1 MSDFFDTAIAL
12 LGWPLLHFIWQGALI
27 GCLLATGLVLLR
39 NASAQAR
46 YALAGVA
53 MLACL
58 GWPTYG
64 VVRAW
69 QTPEPLSLQLAL
81 QWLDQGQTLAS
92 VTWLQS
98 QYWLQQIQSYLPLLV
113 FAWLCGMLVMC
124 VRLSLGL
131 LWLKR
136 LADSGYSAN
145 QLNLQHWQ
153 HYTRQQALGMGI
165 QRRQVQ
171 LRIVEDLHSPITLG
185 NWQPFILL
193 PASLVSGMPADL
205 LKALIAHEIAHIKRW
220 DYAANLAQNL
230 VLALLFYHPV
240 VWWIAR
246 VLEKEREQIA
256 DALAADY
263 LGQPRQLALALQQL
277 DVHQRHQLAAAANG
291 GDLLSRIRQLVKPGK
306 QAWRWQMAHP
316 MLMLGVISCLSLSLH
331 WQVQAQQDK
340 AITAVATQRQPEAP
354 AKEWQISTFS
364 EHVLVVDEQS
374 GKILLHKNADQVVP
388 IASISKLITAWVI
401 LKSGLN
407 LQEQIKIT
415 KADMISP
422 AYAASRLR
430 PGMVLSRAELL
441 ELSLVPSDNSAAKA
455 LGRSFPGGL
464 PAFVAQ
470 TQRLLKSIG
479 ANQTNI
485 AEPSGISREN
495 VSSAA
500 DLVVIAAAA
509 AKQDLIREWTS
520 SAQRQLQLQGR
531 ALTIENT
538 NPMVTQQDWDV
549 SLSKTGFNKEA
560 GRCVLMRFHLN
571 GRPVIMA
578 LLNADNNQH
587 RSSDAEQ
594 VRNYV
599 RHYFSQNKPGLI

>member
-1 MSDFFDTAIAL
+1 MTESFDQIIGL

-27 GCLLATGLVLLR
+27 GCLLASALVLLR
-39 NASAQAR
+39 NARPQLR

-58 GWPTYG
+58 LWPAYG
-64 VVRAW
+64 VYQAW
-69 QTPEPLSLQLAL
+69 LAPQIISLQQAL
-81 QWLDQGQTLAS
+81 TWLDQGQALAT
-92 VTWLQS
+92 VAWLEKS
-98 QYWLQQIQSYLPLLV
+98 RYLQLLQNALPLLV
-113 FAWLCGMLVMC
+113 LGWLCGMVLMSA
-124 VRLSLGL
+124 RLCLGL
-131 LWLKR
+131 VWLKR
-136 LADSGYSAN
+136 LAKSGHQSDSLTLS
-145 QLNLQHWQ
+145 HWQ
-153 HYTRQQALGMGI
+153 QVSRQQALGMGI
-165 QRRQVQ
+165 QGRQVQ
-171 LRIVEDLHSPITLG
+171 LRIVADLHSPITLG
-185 NWQPFILL
+185 SWRPLILL
-193 PASLVSGMPADL
+193 PASLVTGMPADL

-220 DYAANLAQNL
+220 DYAANLLQNL

-246 VLEKEREQIA
+246 VLDQEREKIA
-256 DALAADY
+256 DALAAEY
-263 LGQPRQLALALQQL
+263 LGQPRHLALALQQL
-277 DVHQRHQLAAAANG
+277 EVHQRHQLAAAANG
-291 GDLLSRIRQLVKPGK
+291 GDLLSRIRLLVKPGK

-316 MLMLGVISCLSLSLH
+316 MLMLIIVATFSLGLH
-331 WQVQAQQDK
+331 WQVQAQQQ
-340 AITAVATQRQPEAP
+340 AAAPEAVKLKHAS

-374 GKILLHKNADQVVP
+374 GKVLLHKNADKVVP

-401 LKSGLN
+401 LQSGLD
-407 LQEQIKIT
+407 LQEPIKIT

-470 TQRLLKSIG
+470 AQRLLKSIG

-495 VSSAA
+495 VSTAA
-500 DLVVIAAAA
+500 DLIVIAAAA
-509 AKQDLIREWTS
+509 AKQDLLRELTS

-531 ALTIENT
+531 QQTIENT
-538 NPMVTQQDWDV
+538 NPMVAQQDWDV
-549 SLSKTGFNKEA
+549 SLSKTGFNREA
-560 GRCVLMRFHLN
+560 GRCVLMRFQLN
-571 GRPVIMA
+571 GRAVIMA

-587 RSSDAEQ
+587 RSADAEQ
-594 VRNYV
+594 VRDYV
-599 RHYFSQNKPGLI
+599 RHYFSQKTAGLS